1 MTLLLRTLFT
11 VKVTEVVDVTAVGI
25 TAACSVVWW
34 LLLSAQ
40 GEEVPAAGPHLV
52 PARKS
57 AFCGNSIL
65 SNATLLKVSGNRVH
79 FIR

>member
-40 GEEVPAAGPHLV
+40 GEEVPAAGPHLG
-52 PARKS
+52 PGSEER
-57 AFCGNSIL
+57 IL
-65 SNATLLKVSGNRVH
+65 RQLDSLNATLLKVSGK
-79 FIR
+79 